1 MADVITQGR
10 TSLGPEEVI
19 VRAVQFFSTGN
30 WRPTSQSARTATFQG
45 KPPIPWFMLL
55 LTVIG
60 FMACLLPG
68 IIMYIMVIRK
78 MYRFHNLVV
87 TANPVSGGSEIVLQ
101 YPRPRASWRLGF
113 LKLCRLSRSDPWF
126 PRKTTIASGCK
137 DSREGNPVTR
147 AGLLPSGVRSSWD
160 SWAWIGFTWDT
171 AS

>member
-101 YPRPRASWRLGF
+101 YPPATGKLATRF
-113 LKLCRLSRSDPWF
+113 LK
-126 PRKTTIASGCK
+126 A
-137 DSREGNPVTR
+137 
-147 AGLLPSGVRSSWD
+147 LPPL
-160 SWAWIGFTWDT
+160 AE
-171 AS
+171 